1 MIAKLK
7 LTKVT
12 LEHNDDEI
20 IILLGWHFVII
31 ITRIE
36 IINIIMEG
44 KLQNLPK
51 RDHAKKNGVRS
62 GTPVFSLLHQYDFS
76 SSKKWG
82 TFLSPR
88 DPWKLQLI
96 DSLLYPQTQRSV
108 FQSWKERIRSSMP
121 IYPFA
126 LGIVFQL
133 AWRLM
138 VSSPVQNSRALSV
151 LGLPGCSAWNP
162 WWSQSSQLL

>member
-31 ITRIE
+31 ITLIE

-44 KLQNLPK
+44 KLQNLQK
-51 RDHAKKNGVRS
+51 RDHPTTNRVRAELS
-62 GTPVFSLLHQYDFS
+62 FSLLRQYDFS
-76 SSKKWG
+76 SSTKWG

-96 DSLLYPQTQRSV
+96 DSLVYPQT
-108 FQSWKERIRSSMP
+108 
-121 IYPFA
+121 
-126 LGIVFQL
+126 
-133 AWRLM
+133 
-138 VSSPVQNSRALSV
+138 
-151 LGLPGCSAWNP
+151 
-162 WWSQSSQLL
+162 